1 VETLPSRK
9 SSVAKC
15 VCEAHKEKMNQVKPA
30 KRDDEMKNKDV
41 NSANAMMRWE
51 YMNHLMDVRE
61 RIRTRRVPYSFE
73 LRNEYQLR

>member
-1 VETLPSRK
+1 VEILPSRK

-51 YMNHLMDVRE
+51 YINHLISVRE
-61 RIRTRRVPYSFE
+61 IRTTKVPYSFK
-73 LRNEYQLR
+73 LRNEY